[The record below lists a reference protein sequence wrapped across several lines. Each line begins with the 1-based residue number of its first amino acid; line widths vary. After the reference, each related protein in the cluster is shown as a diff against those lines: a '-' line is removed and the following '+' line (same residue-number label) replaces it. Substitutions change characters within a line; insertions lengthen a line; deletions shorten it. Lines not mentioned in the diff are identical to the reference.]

1 MSREYAMSRVKD
13 ALEKSEDNTLK
24 AQRLL
29 LQWIEKDQSL
39 LFGLVGPHLQ
49 SIVAHAVNHI
59 GKEKPASKSAPA
71 KKATPAAKDKSEFGS
86 AMLKT
91 MQGETAAFGQPDGM
105 VPRPGSAS
113 QKHIDTMR
121 ALAAAQKGKTG
132 GDGKKKG

>member
-13 ALEKSEDNTLK
+13 ALEKSEGNTLK

-29 LQWIEKDQSL
+29 LQWIEKDQNL

-59 GKEKPASKSAPA
+59 GKEKPAAKAPA
-71 KKATPAAKDKSEFGS
+71 KKAATAAKDKNEFGS

-121 ALAAAQKGKTG
+121 ALAAAQKGKSG
-132 GDGKKKG
+132 GDGRKK

>member
-1 MSREYAMSRVKD
+1 MSREYAISRVKD
-13 ALEKSEDNTLK
+13 ALEKSEGNTLK

-59 GKEKPASKSAPA
+59 GKEKPAAKAPA
-71 KKATPAAKDKSEFGS
+71 KKAATAVKDKNEFGS

-121 ALAAAQKGKTG
+121 ALAAAQKGKSG
-132 GDGKKKG
+132 GDGRKK

>member
-13 ALEKSEDNTLK
+13 ALEKSEGNTLK

-29 LQWIEKDQSL
+29 LQWIEKDQNL

-59 GKEKPASKSAPA
+59 GKEKPAAKAPA
-71 KKATPAAKDKSEFGS
+71 KKAAAAAKDKNEFGS

-121 ALAAAQKGKTG
+121 ALAAAQKGKSG
-132 GDGKKKG
+132 GDGRKK